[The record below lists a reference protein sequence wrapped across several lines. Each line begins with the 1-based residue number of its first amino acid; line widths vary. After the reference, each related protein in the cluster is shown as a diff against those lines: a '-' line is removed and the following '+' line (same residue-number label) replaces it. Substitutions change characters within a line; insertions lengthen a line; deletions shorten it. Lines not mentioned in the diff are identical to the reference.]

1 MKPPIVKILFFV
13 IYKFFYIQND
23 TWIIA
28 PLLKMIYL
36 FNFVVKFAYVAYIW
50 KENFT

>member
-28 PLLKMIYL
+28 RLPKMIYS
-36 FNFVVKFAYVAYIW
+36 FNFVVKFVYVSYI
-50 KENFT
+50 

>member
-28 PLLKMIYL
+28 PLPKMVHP
-36 FNFVVKFAYVAYIW
+36 FNFVIKLAYVTYIW
-50 KENFT
+50 MKNVT